1 MYLVK
6 HSATGFVT
14 FFPSKMRI
22 TTSLLPTVS
31 DSLIQSETAVVIDVL
46 RATSVMATALDA
58 GAERIITC
66 REVDQAI
73 QIAADLE
80 PRPLMCGERNCL
92 LIPGFDLGNSP
103 AEYVASKVS
112 GKTLVLTTTNG
123 TAAVQTASKA
133 KKVIAASFLNFSAV
147 VRSLEKSETVQLIC
161 AGTDGFITA
170 EDALLAGAMIVDCE
184 TRFGAQT
191 QGDGSTLAKQL
202 WESWFSGD
210 QVPSDRPDIVEAL
223 AARLR
228 ETRGGKNLVRAGH
241 EQDIQLCARIDSR
254 TTVPQLRSRDPM
266 SFK

>member
-1 MYLVK
+1 L
-6 HSATGFVT
+6 
-14 FFPSKMRI
+14 RI

-31 DSLIQSETAVVIDVL
+31 DSPIQSETAVVIDVL

-66 REVDQAI
+66 SEVDQAI
-73 QIAADLE
+73 EIAADLE

-123 TAAVQTASKA
+123 TVAVQTASKA
-133 KKVIAASFLNFSAV
+133 KQVIAASFLNFSSV

-170 EDALLAGAMIVDCE
+170 EDVLLAGAMIIDCE

-191 QGDGSTLAKQL
+191 QGDGSILARQL
-202 WESWFSGD
+202 WESWFSSD
-210 QVPSDRPDIVEAL
+210 QAPIDQAPSDRPDIVEAL

-228 ETRGGKNLVRAGH
+228 ETRGGKNLVRVGH
-241 EQDIQLCARIDSR
+241 EQDIQLCASIDSL
-254 TTVPQLRSRDPM
+254 TTVPRLRSRDPM
-266 SFK
+266 TFE